1 MLIKT
6 IRFFYQLFF
15 RKVIKEQLNLK
26 NSEAEAIVLG
36 IYKTDSC
43 INDQPQFK
51 LLLQVLPD
59 RGRNF
64 ITDTILLPDDKK
76 IDAGLKVKVW
86 YNPANN
92 KVIKLIL

>member
-6 IRFFYQLFF
+6 IRFIYQLFF
-15 RKVIKEQLNLK
+15 RNANKGQLDLK

-36 IYKTDSC
+36 IYRTNSN
-43 INDQPQFK
+43 ITDQPQFK

-59 RGRNF
+59 KGRNF
-64 ITDTILLPDDKK
+64 ITDTIVLPDDPK
-76 IDAGLKVKVW
+76 IDAGLRIKVW
-86 YNPANN
+86 YNPVNN